1 MTDTV
6 EPNAAAPAGA
16 PVTTPAAPAS
26 SASGTTG
33 ATGPAPGETKRP
45 GVADALADF
54 VQLFVDYVR
63 QETGDLVKDKVVSPV
78 QKAGQ
83 VVAFA
88 LAAAMVLALGV
99 GFVAVGLLLL
109 LAQWLTW
116 PGALFLIGGVLLV
129 AAGLFTFLKMKK
141 VQR

>member
-1 MTDTV
+1 MTDPAGV
-6 EPNAAAPAGA
+6 NAAAPA
-16 PVTTPAAPAS
+16 AAVPTEIPIEPPPTA
-26 SASGTTG
+26 
-33 ATGPAPGETKRP
+33 GPEDAGTKRP

-88 LAAAMVLALGV
+88 LAAAMVLALGI
-99 GFVAVGLLLL
+99 GFIAVGLLLV
-109 LAQWLTW
+109 LANLLTW
-116 PGALFLIGGVLLV
+116 PGALFLIGGVLVLG
-129 AAGLFTFLKMKK
+129 AGLLTFLKTKK